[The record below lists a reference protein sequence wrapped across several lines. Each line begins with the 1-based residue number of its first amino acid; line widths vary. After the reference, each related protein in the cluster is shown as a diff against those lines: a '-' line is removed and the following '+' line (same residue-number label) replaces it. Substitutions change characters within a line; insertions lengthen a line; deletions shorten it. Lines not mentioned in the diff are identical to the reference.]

1 MSFAPNETQ
10 NVADIAIAELLTM
23 LRYKR
28 PFGSECEKAFVE
40 RFIGPLGPQVLASN
54 QVVRIPRADGEHSR
68 TLFSCHTDTVHRES
82 GMQEVCY
89 DSDIG
94 VIYKDDGKPLGADD
108 GAGVFLLLHMIRHA
122 IPGTYVF
129 HTGEECGGVGSRL
142 MSETEEDF
150 LKQFDRAIAFDRKGS
165 TSVITR
171 QAFDECCSPAFG
183 TALADALNG
192 ADLTFNYDSDPS
204 GVFTDT
210 ANYTHIIPECTNVS
224 CGYEAEHTGN
234 EMLDV
239 QHLFQLADALL
250 LVDWDKLPT
259 ERDPKDALY
268 FGFADWKPRSFSR
281 KSKNRRFNPTGWR
294 HTPGYVPG
302 RVALASPLDPIED
315 YVIDE
320 EEQDMHDELELAN
333 AASSEFFSMCVD
345 HRYDRAYNSLRTD
358 EVEDFYLADRES
370 FAWLLDR
377 MDECNIEDEEIID
390 FVRSY

>member
-10 NVADIAIAELLTM
+10 NIADIAIAELLAM

-28 PFGSECEKAFVE
+28 PFGSEFERAFVD
-40 RFIGPLGPQVLASN
+40 RFIAPLGPQVLASN

-68 TLFSCHTDTVHRES
+68 TLFSCHTDTVHRET
-82 GMQEVCY
+82 GLQEVCY

-108 GAGVFLLLHMIRHA
+108 GAGVFLLLNMIRHG

-165 TSVITR
+165 TSVITH
-171 QAFDECCSPAFG
+171 QGFDECCSPAFG
-183 TALADALNG
+183 TALAEALNG
-192 ADLTFNYDSDPS
+192 ADLTFNYVPDDT

-259 ERDPKDALY
+259 ERDPNDAIF
-268 FGFADWKPRSFSR
+268 FGGWRSFGR
-281 KSKNRRFNPTGWR
+281 KSKKKRHATGFGTPWR
-294 HTPGYVPG
+294 ETPGYIPG
-302 RVALASPLDPIED
+302 RVALASPLDALED
-315 YVIDE
+315 HVVDE
-320 EEQDMHDELELAN
+320 DEQAMHEQLELAN
-333 AASSEFFSMCVD
+333 SAASEFFSLCVD
-345 HRYDRAYNSLRTD
+345 YRYDRAYNSLRTD
-358 EVEDFYLADRES
+358 EVEDLYLADRES
-370 FAWLLDR
+370 FVWLLDR
-377 MDECNIEDEEIID
+377 MHDGSIEDDDIID